1 MKKVEYLLEKFLFKS
16 RWLLVPFYLGL
27 VFSIV
32 LLLVKFIGEFIHMF
46 TTVMEVNASTLVIE
60 ILHLIDLSLIASLL
74 IIIVLSGYESF
85 VSKIDPEDG
94 DDKLSW
100 MGKLGFSELK
110 IKVIG
115 SIVAISAIDLLTVF
129 LNMDEHTE
137 TELFWKVVIHLTF
150 VVSGLLFA
158 LMDHVSHR
166 LGQRDDSSH

>member
-1 MKKVEYLLEKFLFKS
+1 MKKVELLLESFLFKS
-16 RWLLVPFYLGL
+16 RWLLVPFYIGL
-27 VFSIV
+27 VLSII
-32 LLLVKFIGEFIHMF
+32 LLLFKFIEEFIHMLSTV
-46 TTVMEVNASTLVIE
+46 TTVEANALVID

-85 VSKIDPEDG
+85 VSKIEPEQNEE
-94 DDKLSW
+94 KLDW

-129 LNMDEHTE
+129 LNMADHDEK
-137 TELFWKVVIHLTF
+137 ELFWKVVIHLTF

-166 LGQRDDSSH
+166 LGRK